1 MNTPKPTQRAQA
13 RSRERQML
21 HDSAVTHF
29 RPLGSFVSSTPRAQL
44 LGALK
49 QFKPQLNTRLRELE
63 RSPYAHHYEV
73 QVDERDLQQ
82 QRQIDLWLCIKGAL
96 TSAFPAHTPGA
107 VTGVEP

>member
-1 MNTPKPTQRAQA
+1 MSTPKPTQRTQA
-13 RSRERQML
+13 RTRERQML
-21 HDSAVTHF
+21 RDSAVRHF
-29 RPLGSFVSSTPRAQL
+29 RTLGSFVSAAPRTQL

-49 QFKPQLNTRLRELE
+49 QLKPQLTTRLRELK